1 MSEVSRRDWLVG
13 AGALGL
19 AAAAGG
25 AAEAQTGGGAD
36 ALLRAIRAARA
47 FDLSFVWSE
56 QAPVLGL
63 NPPYSFALNRTHRM
77 THEIFGQAP
86 GSRVSW
92 ASDVMYFSGQ
102 HGSPSLDA
110 IGHVGRDLKLF
121 GGVDATVASA
131 TPGGLGANLG
141 IEAFPADLMLNR
153 VVVLDVARHLAG
165 GRPDPLPP
173 GFEITAAHLEQT
185 MTAQG
190 VDVRRGDSLLIRTGW
205 GRFFGQDNAR
215 YLGEQSPGPGPDAAR
230 WIIARGVR
238 LAGDDTATFE
248 RRPAAYGRELFAVHM
263 MLLADSGIYIMENAN
278 LDPLAEARA
287 WEGVLVCAPLRI
299 QGATGSPLRALVL
312 AP

>member
-141 IEAFPADLMLNR
+141 
-153 VVVLDVARHLAG
+153 
-165 GRPDPLPP
+165 
-173 GFEITAAHLEQT
+173 
-185 MTAQG
+185 
-190 VDVRRGDSLLIRTGW
+190 
-205 GRFFGQDNAR
+205 
-215 YLGEQSPGPGPDAAR
+215 
-230 WIIARGVR
+230 
-238 LAGDDTATFE
+238 
-248 RRPAAYGRELFAVHM
+248 
-263 MLLADSGIYIMENAN
+263 
-278 LDPLAEARA
+278 
-287 WEGVLVCAPLRI
+287 
-299 QGATGSPLRALVL
+299 
-312 AP
+312 